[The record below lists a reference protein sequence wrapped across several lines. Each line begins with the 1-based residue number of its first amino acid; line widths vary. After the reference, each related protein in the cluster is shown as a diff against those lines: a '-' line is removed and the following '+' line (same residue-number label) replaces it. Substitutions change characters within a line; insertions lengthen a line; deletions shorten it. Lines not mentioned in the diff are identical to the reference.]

1 MMVVYKGT
9 YPLSYRPSGP
19 SPMDKTEHITKTNAR
34 ERERERERER
44 HNKSIAYSHTKIHTE
59 VDIEK

>member
-44 HNKSIAYSHTKIHTE
+44 GTISL
-59 VDIEK
+59 

>member
-34 ERERERERER
+34 ERERERERGTI
-44 HNKSIAYSHTKIHTE
+44 SL
-59 VDIEK
+59 